1 VKNKYKMEIFLSKK
15 IIRFLKEF
23 FLGKI
28 STYLDFDFSS
38 SDENFKDMVYGWFS
52 IIFHRLLIDFA

>member
-1 VKNKYKMEIFLSKK
+1 MEIFLSKK
-15 IIRFLKEF
+15 PIRFQKEV

-28 STYLDFDFSS
+28 SSYLDFNFSS

-52 IIFHRLLIDFA
+52 MIFHRLLIDFA